1 MRGFFPLD
9 RKLKLRHDHRSDGA
23 AAVATLMALRAT
35 SFERAAA
42 DYQAAVGGPFPRTTG
57 WRVTTGAGAIL
68 AERKQVEAE
77 RAVAVPERGESPQQ
91 RRVVEDQPITGR
103 ANLSS
108 DGTMIRI
115 RDEGYK
121 EIKMSAISAVSL
133 CAATATPTKPL
144 LGRSDAPQVTTGAGA
159 MCAQRKKIEGERA
172 VAVAG
177 RGESPQPRRVVQDQR
192 IAGQAPISRD
202 GTMSVIS
209 EDRRKEIR
217 TRTISAVSLREAT
230 ATPAQPLLRRS
241 EAQRVHESRVRL
253 SQHSY
258 VAGLWEADEFLK
270 YQYAEGLRRGLDRAQ
285 VLSSVNDAA
294 AWIQRVTATN
304 FPQAVQIVDWSHSS
318 QHLFTVANEVL
329 GEGSTAA
336 LTWVE
341 ARKDELWDGQVGTVV
356 DALRYLCAQDTHWP
370 PDVSQAPGYFEA
382 NHERMHYP
390 DFRDAGYPIGSGT
403 VESGANNVVK
413 LRMCRPGR
421 GWARTHTNGM
431 LALLCEYHSGRFTRT
446 WASLSQPAA

>member
-1 MRGFFPLD
+1 MTLT
-9 RKLKLRHDHRSDGA
+9 A
-23 AAVATLMALRAT
+23 A
-35 SFERAAA
+35 SFEQAAA
-42 DYQAAVGGPFPRTTG
+42 DYEAAVGGPFPCTTA
-57 WRVTTGAGAIL
+57 WRVATGAGAIL
-68 AERKQVEAE
+68 AERKTVEAE

-121 EIKMSAISAVSL
+121 EIKLSTISAVSL
-133 CAATATPTKPL
+133 GEATATPAQPV
-144 LGRSDAPQVTTGAGA
+144 LGRSDGAQVTTGTRA
-159 MCAQRKKIEGERA
+159 MRTRRKKIEVERG
-172 VAVAG
+172 AG
-177 RGESPQPRRVVQDQR
+177 PQQRRLTEDQR
-192 IAGQAPISRD
+192 IAGQATISSD

-209 EDRRKEIR
+209 DDGRKEIR
-217 TRTISAVSLREAT
+217 TSVSAAVSLRAAI
-230 ATPAQPLLRRS
+230 ATPAAPLLRRS

-318 QHLFTVANEVL
+318 QHLSTVANAVL
-329 GEGSTAA
+329 GEESTAA

-356 DALRYLCAQDTHWP
+356 EALRDLCAEDTQWP
-370 PDVSQAPGYFEA
+370 ADVRQAPGYFET
-382 NHERMHYP
+382 NHERMRYP
-390 DFRDAGYPIGSGT
+390 EFRDAGYPIGSGT
-403 VESGANNVVK
+403 VESGANSVVK

-421 GWARTHTNGM
+421 GWAKRHTNGM
-431 LALLCEYHSGRFTRT
+431 LALLCEYHSGRFART